1 MARAIKIGLLIL
13 TGLLFGAPSCED
25 NKQDGATDAV
35 TGVAGT
41 DTLFSQSLADRLSES
56 ELRSF
61 EAIAVQKLNDFTDL
75 AMIVHDV
82 TLDTTFR
89 INAARM
95 IRDLFTSASINLIA
109 PSGNSGQANGLTLD
123 QFLSD
128 GLRNKDSWST
138 FSTDSLHVIQPLI
151 SDKDSAFSG
160 TIGFLLQDSKAIS
173 RGQKTSPMHLSVRM
187 NLIRMVKN
195 FGDEKLRVWEIRLGE
210 MKAVNR

>member
-1 MARAIKIGLLIL
+1 
-13 TGLLFGAPSCED
+13 
-25 NKQDGATDAV
+25 
-35 TGVAGT
+35 
-41 DTLFSQSLADRLSES
+41 
-56 ELRSF
+56 
-61 EAIAVQKLNDFTDL
+61 
-75 AMIVHDV
+75 MIVHDV

-128 GLRNKDSWST
+128 GLRNIDSWST

-160 TIGFLLQDSKAIS
+160 TIGFLLQDPKAIS